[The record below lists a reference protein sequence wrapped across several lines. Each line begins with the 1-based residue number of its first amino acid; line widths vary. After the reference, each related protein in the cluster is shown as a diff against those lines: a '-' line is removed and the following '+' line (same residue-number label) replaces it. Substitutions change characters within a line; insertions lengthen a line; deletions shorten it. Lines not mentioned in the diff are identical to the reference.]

1 MSADNKQLSR
11 RWFEEVWNQRRGEA
25 IVKMMASDAVS
36 HGLGADGGS
45 MQGPDAFV
53 RFHQSFTEAFPDLK
67 VHIEDLIAEDD
78 KVVTRWRATG
88 TLKGHGLGV
97 RPTGRTME
105 ITGISIVR
113 VVNGQFV
120 EGWNNFDVLGMHQQL
135 GTLVELAATDST
147 PCSQKS

>member
-36 HGLGADGGS
+36 HGLGDGGP

-53 RFHQSFTEAFPDLK
+53 RFHQAFTEAFPDLK

-97 RPTGRTME
+97 RPTGRAMDV
-105 ITGISIVR
+105 TGITIVR

-120 EGWNNFDVLGMHQQL
+120 EGWNSFDVLGMHQQL
-135 GTLVELAATDST
+135 GTLAELAEST
-147 PCSQKS
+147 RGSQKP